1 MKACRTENKEG
12 AKEVGSPSGAHLRL
26 ISNTQENENQKIDMK
41 KNQKISMETNQPTN
55 NVEESTYALL
65 VRSEDKKH
73 ALFET
78 VLYGLVAVGV
88 LIAILQFAD
97 QPVSFGA

>member
-1 MKACRTENKEG
+1 MKRCSRSVYRVWRATNSIEDI
-12 AKEVGSPSGAHLRL
+12 V
-26 ISNTQENENQKIDMK
+26 TQKMKMNQEIPMK
-41 KNQKISMETNQPTN
+41 TNQPSN

-78 VLYGLVAVGV
+78 VLYGLVALGV
-88 LIAILQFAD
+88 LAAILQFAD

>member
-1 MKACRTENKEG
+1 MKRCSRSDYRVWPATKSIEIDVETQKMKTKQDRLMKTRQ
-12 AKEVGSPSGAHLRL
+12 PS
-26 ISNTQENENQKIDMK
+26 
-41 KNQKISMETNQPTN
+41 N

-65 VRSEDKKH
+65 VRSEDKKR

-78 VLYGLVAVGV
+78 ILYSLVAVGV
-88 LIAILQFAD
+88 LVAILQFAD

>member
-1 MKACRTENKEG
+1 MKRCSRSDYRVWPATKSIEIDVETQKMKTKQERLMKTRQ
-12 AKEVGSPSGAHLRL
+12 PS
-26 ISNTQENENQKIDMK
+26 
-41 KNQKISMETNQPTN
+41 N

-65 VRSEDKKH
+65 VRSEDKKR

-78 VLYGLVAVGV
+78 ILYSLVAVGALV
-88 LIAILQFAD
+88 AILQFAD